1 MVRILQ
7 FLFQILHKCLGV
19 GHFYPCSGVG
29 FCPTVIIHANTGGVG
44 NTRVISRQSR
54 PKIQILP
61 DFFTQPELTI
71 HEEDQAF
78 FSQEVRRQQCRAPH
92 RCGGGPD
99 KVITLAQRFPVA
111 RQTAVRLR
119 HSARFLAAAIGVD
132 NTVGRNKD
140 ITLGIFLHDGFD
152 ILQIIRVPGIISIQ
166 KADVLPRRQLNAL
179 VACSRYALVHLL
191 HNPDLI
197 RTHLFACLQR
207 VVR

>member
-29 FCPTVIIHANTGGVG
+29 FCPTVIIHANTGGIG

-61 DFFTQPELTI
+61 DFFTQPEPT
-71 HEEDQAF
+71 
-78 FSQEVRRQQCRAPH
+78 RCQQCRAPH

-99 KVITLAQRFPVA
+99 KIIALTQCFPVA
-111 RQTAVRLR
+111 RQTAIRLR
-119 HSARFLAAAIGVD
+119 QSARFLAAAIGIYY
-132 NTVGRNKD
+132 TVSRNKD

-152 ILQIIRVPGIISIQ
+152 ILQIIRMPGIISIQ

-179 VACSRYALVHLL
+179 VACSRYALVRLL
-191 HNPDLI
+191 YNPDFI
-197 RTHLFACLQR
+197 
-207 VVR
+207 

>member
-29 FCPTVIIHANTGGVG
+29 FCPTVIIHANTGGIG

-61 DFFTQPELTI
+61 DFFTQPELT
-71 HEEDQAF
+71 
-78 FSQEVRRQQCRAPH
+78 RRQQCRAPH

-99 KVITLAQRFPVA
+99 KVITLAQCFPVA
-111 RQTAVRLR
+111 RQTAIRLR
-119 HSARFLAAAIGVD
+119 QSARFLAAAIGVD
-132 NTVGRNKD
+132 NTVSRNKD

-152 ILQIIRVPGIISIQ
+152 ILQIIRMPGIISIQ
-166 KADVLPRRQLNAL
+166 KADVLPRRQLNTL